1 MEATVRHGLIRA
13 RATLTTP
20 SSLVVVLFAGAITGL
35 WTRSAEQMDGPLTS
49 LTDQVAPILF
59 SYLAA
64 LWMRGVVAGRVT
76 GAASGFGL
84 WVEAMPNLPVSRRG
98 RCVAE
103 AVVAL
108 ALLVVIHLLM
118 MGLLT
123 RLLYDMPTGGMLG
136 GICLATPYLLLGDL
150 VRQGRKRRGGWTGVG
165 ILAAQLGA
173 LHLGLL
179 GIVAGQLATG
189 AALSAVALALAGRP
203 RRESGFAW
211 PSVFG
216 GGQFSRVAR
225 PGAQTLGRDQWLR
238 PLLFMA
244 LAVTSLFPV
253 GLSLSTA
260 GAGRLLGPT
269 EGGFGRAW
277 STLPVR
283 PRAVLR
289 GLFLHG
295 VVSGTML
302 WLVVLGASMASSLLV
317 EGVAQPNRILLS
329 MAGLIPCLA
338 GCLTC
343 AAVGAQ
349 ARALVALAVAPLTLV
364 MLPVST
370 LADSPVIAVLGLFGL
385 ALVGGGP
392 ALLLLCQPA
401 RAQ

>member
-1 MEATVRHGLIRA
+1 MSALGATVRHGLIRA

-20 SSLVVVLFAGAITGL
+20 SALVVVLFTGAITCL
-35 WTRSAEQMDGPLTS
+35 WTRSAEQMNGPLTS
-49 LTDQVAPILF
+49 LSDQVAPILF

-84 WVEAMPNLPVSRRG
+84 WVEAMPNLPVSWRA

-103 AVVAL
+103 AV
-108 ALLVVIHLLM
+108 
-118 MGLLT
+118 
-123 RLLYDMPTGGMLG
+123 
-136 GICLATPYLLLGDL
+136 
-150 VRQGRKRRGGWTGVG
+150 
-165 ILAAQLGA
+165 
-173 LHLGLL
+173 
-179 GIVAGQLATG
+179 
-189 AALSAVALALAGRP
+189 VALALAGRP

-211 PSVFG
+211 PSVFV
-216 GGQFSRVAR
+216 GGQFSRAAR
-225 PGAQTLGRDQWLR
+225 PGPQALGRDQWLR
-238 PLLFMA
+238 PLRLAALVAGPVALVEVGVLALITAGLATADILDWVQPLLFMA
-244 LAVTSLFPV
+244 LAVTTLFPV

-283 PRAVLR
+283 PRAVVR

-295 VVSGTML
+295 VVSGTVL
-302 WLVVLGASMASSLLV
+302 WLVVLGASMTSSLVV

-338 GCLTC
+338 GYLTC

-349 ARALVALAVAPLTLV
+349 ARALVALAVAPLALV
-364 MLPVST
+364 MLPVAT
-370 LADSPVIAVLGLFGL
+370 IGDSPVIAELGLFGL

-392 ALLLLCQPA
+392 ALLLLLQPA
-401 RAQ
+401 HAQ